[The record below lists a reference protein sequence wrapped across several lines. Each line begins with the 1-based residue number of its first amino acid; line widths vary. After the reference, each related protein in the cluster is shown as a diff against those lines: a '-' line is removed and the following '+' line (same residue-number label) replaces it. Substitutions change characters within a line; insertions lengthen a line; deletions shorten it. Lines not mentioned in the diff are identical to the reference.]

1 MSGVA
6 YNKYLENEGE
16 QLFTTVCLPNT
27 TGKFPTVIYRTPYVD
42 EELAMS
48 EDAVREKRLGEW
60 EEWLDAGY
68 AVVFQHCRG
77 CGKSSGEFIPHTY
90 DRTDGLALQAWI
102 REQSFYN
109 GELYLNGG
117 SYNAYVHYA
126 TAPFADDIKG
136 AILEVSDTERYNWH
150 YRNGFY
156 KVTLLGEWYVKHYKK
171 KNNIRKNYTEDT
183 YRMLPMSEFTKTVF
197 GESVEKLD
205 VIFRHP
211 DRSDAFWDTPYG
223 GEETRGILD
232 HIRIPILLV
241 TGFYD
246 IFAGGIFD
254 MWRALDDEARSV
266 CALAVHPFN
275 HSCKGEV
282 EPINFENGTL
292 RTEFGNYKLKWI
304 EAIRKKGNA
313 PFEKGK
319 ITYYKLFD
327 NKWCCDD
334 FFNATDTK
342 RFPLGTEAVTY
353 KYNPFAPA
361 AFKGGLSTTFG
372 GNAWQQGPNSR
383 YDIISLYTPEFE
395 EDTFVKGKIK
405 ARLLVSS
412 DCEDTSFYMRLS
424 LCKEEGDYGLRDDI
438 NKISNFNREY
448 VPGSKQEIEL
458 SFDEHAFVVKKGER
472 IRIDISSS
480 AYPRFIPHTNQRGPF
495 IEQSSA
501 KVATN
506 TVYLD
511 QSYIEIPTSKQ

>member
-77 CGKSSGEFIPHTY
+77 CGKSSGEFVPHTY

-156 KVTLLGEWYVKHYKK
+156 KVALLGGWYVKHYKK
-171 KNNIRKNYTEDT
+171 KNNIHKNYTEDT

-232 HIRIPILLV
+232 HTRIPILLV

-246 IFAGGIFD
+246 IFTGGIFD

-275 HSCKGEV
+275 HSCNGEV

-292 RTEFGNYKLKWI
+292 RKEFGNYKLKWI

-372 GNAWQQGPNSR
+372 GNAWQQSPNSR